1 MCLFEEDITDAVAPS
16 VDIEQGM
23 FNVLGVAWTQIDTEL
38 RAKKPR
44 TRWAL
49 AALLNR
55 LISERRRDRLA
66 RRLHETTRTAK
77 VFSTHNRY
85 VMVKLVP
92 G

>member
-1 MCLFEEDITDAVAPS
+1 MFEENITDAVAPS

-23 FNVLGVAWTQIDTEL
+23 VNVLGVAWTQIDTEL

-44 TRWAL
+44 ARWAL
-49 AALLNR
+49 AAVLNR

-66 RRLHETTRTAK
+66 RRLRETTRTAE

-92 G
+92 A